1 MTTQITLAPVQ
12 QDELQQLKEELQEAF
27 MKGLQDSFIDVED
40 PTEMGPLPYDE
51 DYERSL
57 HAKGSVVRQLMQ
69 NGKRIGGVVL
79 QINEETGRNEIDF
92 LYTLSSA
99 HGKGIGTK
107 AWFAIE
113 SAFPETKVWEL
124 HTPYFEKRNIH
135 FYVNKC
141 GFKIVE
147 FYHKGNPGPPVE
159 GEEPTSDEEYEFFRF
174 EKVMT
179 KENSDLEK
187 LDQSLTGLISENT
200 RAIMLLE
207 QNNYDESFT
216 LFKKLARETPSVQSL
231 NNLAWFML
239 REEENR
245 DEARILL
252 EQTLVFNPKSSF
264 PYMLLGEIALHN
276 KEYNEAKHYLLQA
289 LSFSETEEATYNLA
303 MAHFQLGEYEQAA
316 KVFSRCDGDS
326 GITQLHEVVSW
337 LYAGHVD
344 KAKALLANWNDEADD
359 YTGAM
364 EIADVYVELGCYNE
378 ARVQFEKEWNS
389 YYTSPYCVSRYA
401 YTLWQLEDY
410 DACRAVVQQA
420 IQQKKEERIDEQ
432 QRELDEHWTAQ
443 DRDECINELIE
454 QQQTLETLW
463 HRLENGDVPPFEYDM
478 YPNGGCQLFGCMQ
491 HGHPE
496 YEEVTN

>member
-1 MTTQITLAPVQ
+1 MIFQFRLGDEHLK
-12 QDELQQLKEELQEAF
+12 QDQRAF
-27 MKGLQDSFIDVED
+27 DNDNIEGD
-40 PTEMGPLPYDE
+40 
-51 DYERSL
+51 
-57 HAKGSVVRQLMQ
+57 
-69 NGKRIGGVVL
+69 L
-79 QINEETGRNEIDF
+79 QIYVDGQLYLTETCVNMVELANQLGKWLQSMTSGNLCEFKYECNNRDEPLLRF
-92 LYTLSSA
+92 LVQENGIMIQAHLESYEQPILSV
-99 HGKGIGTK
+99 
-107 AWFAIE
+107 
-113 SAFPETKVWEL
+113 ETVENAVIRFLVALNVEL
-124 HTPYFEKRNIH
+124 HQTFH
-135 FYVNKC
+135 W
-141 GFKIVE
+141 
-147 FYHKGNPGPPVE
+147 
-159 GEEPTSDEEYEFFRF
+159 
-174 EKVMT
+174 
-179 KENSDLEK
+179 EK

-207 QNNYDESFT
+207 QNDYDESYT

-245 DEARILL
+245 NEARTLL

-276 KEYNEAKHYLLQA
+276 KKYNEAKHYLLQA
-289 LSFSETEEATYNLA
+289 LSFSETEEVTYNLA
-303 MAHFQLGEYEQAA
+303 MAHFQLGEYKQAA

-443 DRDECINELIE
+443 DRDECVIELIE
-454 QQQTLETLW
+454 QQQTIETLW
-463 HRLENGDVPPFEYDM
+463 PPFEYDM

-496 YEEVTN
+496 YEEVT